1 MRLILL
7 GAPGAG
13 KGTQAKLLEK
23 QLHVK
28 HISMGDILREEM
40 KNNSLLGQEVKK
52 YVESGGLVPDEVVT
66 KIIENKFKGQ
76 EIADSGYLL
85 DGFPRTVKQAE
96 DLDVILKRINQP
108 VDYVVYMEVDSE
120 VVIPRITGRRVC
132 RGCAAVYHVKN
143 MPSKKEGICDLC
155 QGVLYQRPDD
165 NEETIRKRISVYL
178 ESTEPIIHYYGAKGT
193 LLTVDG
199 NQDAE
204 QLRDQLLKIFKK
216 DGKIDTCQNKKR
228 N

>member
-23 QLHVK
+23 QLKVK

-40 KNNSLLGQEVKK
+40 KNNTPLGQEVKR

-66 KIIENKFKGQ
+66 RIIENKLK
-76 EIADSGYLL
+76 EPDIAKRGYLL
-85 DGFPRTVKQAE
+85 DGFPRTAPQAQ
-96 DLDVILKRINQP
+96 DLDKILTRIGQRE
-108 VDYVVYMEVDSE
+108 DYVVYMEVDPE
-120 VVIPRITGRRVC
+120 IVIQRLTGRRVC
-132 RGCAAVYHVKN
+132 RNCGALYHMTN

-155 QGVLYQRPDD
+155 RGELYQRPDD
-165 NEETIRKRISVYL
+165 NETTIRKRIHVYL
-178 ESTEPIIHYYGAKGT
+178 ESTAPIIDYYKAQGT
-193 LLTVDG
+193 LLAVDG

-204 QLRDQLLKIFKK
+204 QLRDQLLVIFKK
-216 DGKIDTCQNKKR
+216 DGKIDTCQNKER

>member
-40 KNNSLLGQEVKK
+40 KNNTALGQEVKK

-66 KIIENKFKGQ
+66 KIIENRFQ
-76 EIADSGYLL
+76 DPSIAQAGYLL
-85 DGFPRTVKQAE
+85 DGFPRTAKQAE
-96 DLDVILKRINQP
+96 DLDVILTRINQP

-120 VVIPRITGRRVC
+120 VVIQRLTGRRVC
-132 RGCAAVYHVKN
+132 RSCAALYHVKN
-143 MPSKKEGICDLC
+143 MPSKQEGICDAC
-155 QGVLYQRPDD
+155 QGELYQRPDD
-165 NEETIRKRISVYL
+165 NEETIRKRINVYL
-178 ESTEPIIHYYGAKGT
+178 ESTTPIIDYYKKKGT

-199 NQDAE
+199 NTDAE
-204 QLRDQLLKIFKK
+204 KLRDELLTIFKE
-216 DGKIDTCQNKKR
+216 DGKIDTSKNKK
-228 N
+228 

>member
-23 QLHVK
+23 RLHIK

-40 KNNSLLGQEVKK
+40 KNNSPLGQEVKR
-52 YVESGGLVPDEVVT
+52 YVESGGLVPDDVVT
-66 KIIENKFKGQ
+66 KIIENKLKGK
-76 EIADSGYLL
+76 EIADAGYLL
-85 DGFPRTVKQAE
+85 DGFPRTGKQAQ
-96 DLDVILKRINQP
+96 DLDVILKRIHQP

-120 VVIPRITGRRVC
+120 IVIQRLTGRRVC
-132 RGCAAVYHVKN
+132 RNCAALYHVKN
-143 MPSKKEGICDLC
+143 MPSKKEGICDVC
-155 QGVLYQRPDD
+155 KGELYQRPDD

-178 ESTEPIIHYYGAKGT
+178 ESTAPIINYYAAQGT
-193 LLTVDG
+193 LLKVDG

-204 QLRDQLLKIFKK
+204 KLRDQLLAIFKK

>member
-23 QLHVK
+23 QLNVA

-40 KNNSLLGQEVKK
+40 KNNSLLGQEVKR

-66 KIIENKFKGQ
+66 KIIENKFKSST
-76 EIADSGYLL
+76 IANTGYLL
-85 DGFPRTVKQAE
+85 DGFPRTVKQAQ
-96 DLDVILKRINQP
+96 DLDVILKKIAQP

-120 VVIPRITGRRVC
+120 IVIQRLTGRRVC
-132 RGCAAVYHVKN
+132 RSCAALYHIKN

-155 QGVLYQRPDD
+155 QGTLYQRPDD
-165 NEETIRKRISVYL
+165 NEETIRKRISVYV
-178 ESTEPIIHYYGAKGT
+178 ESTEPIVHYYVAQGT
-193 LLTVDG
+193 LLKVDG
-199 NQDAE
+199 NQDA
-204 QLRDQLLKIFKK
+204 QKLCDHLLAIFKK

-228 N
+228 H

>member
-23 QLHVK
+23 KLGVK

-40 KNNSLLGQEVKK
+40 KNNTPLGQEVKK

-66 KIIENKFKGQ
+66 KIIENKLK
-76 EIADSGYLL
+76 EKAIAGSGYLL
-85 DGFPRTVKQAE
+85 DGFPRTAKQAD
-96 DLDVILKRINQP
+96 DLDVILKRIKQP
-108 VDYVVYMEVDSE
+108 VDYVIYMEVDSKI
-120 VVIPRITGRRVC
+120 VIQRLTGRRVC
-132 RGCAAVYHVKN
+132 RNCAALYHIKN
-143 MPSKKEGICDLC
+143 MPSKKQGICDIC
-155 QGVLYQRPDD
+155 QGELYQRPDD
-165 NEETIRKRISVYL
+165 NEETIRKRINVYL
-178 ESTEPIIHYYGAKGT
+178 ESTAPIINYYKAKGT

-204 QLRDQLLKIFKK
+204 KLRDQLLQVFKK
-216 DGKIDTCQNKKR
+216 DGKVDTDQDKKR

>member
-1 MRLILL
+1 MRLVLL

-23 QLHVK
+23 TLHLK

-40 KNNSLLGQEVKK
+40 KNNTALGQEVKR

-66 KIIENKFKGQ
+66 KIIENKLKGK
-76 EIADSGYLL
+76 EIVSAGYLL
-85 DGFPRTVKQAE
+85 DGFPRTAKQAE
-96 DLDVILKRINQP
+96 DLDVILNRINQP

-120 VVIPRITGRRVC
+120 IVIQRLTGRRVC
-132 RGCAAVYHVKN
+132 RNCAALYHVKN
-143 MPSKKEGICDLC
+143 MPSKKEGICDVC
-155 QGVLYQRPDD
+155 QGELYQRPDD
-165 NEETIRKRISVYL
+165 NEATIRKRIGVYL
-178 ESTEPIIHYYGAKGT
+178 ESTAPIIDYYRAKGK

-204 QLRDQLLKIFKK
+204 KLRDQLLAIFKK

>member
-23 QLHVK
+23 KLSVK

-40 KNNSLLGQEVKK
+40 KNGTALGQEVKK

-66 KIIENKFKGQ
+66 RIIEHRFKDPS
-76 EIADSGYLL
+76 IAQAGYLL
-85 DGFPRTVKQAE
+85 DGFPRTAKQAE
-96 DLDVILKRINQP
+96 DLDTLLRRIDQP

-120 VVIPRITGRRVC
+120 VVIQRLTGRRVC
-132 RGCAAVYHVKN
+132 RQCAALYHVKN
-143 MPSKKEGICDLC
+143 MPSKKEGVCDVC
-155 QGVLYQRPDD
+155 QGELYQRPDD
-165 NEETIRKRISVYL
+165 NEGTIRKRINVYL
-178 ESTEPIIHYYGAKGT
+178 ESTAPIIDYYKKQGT

-199 NQDAE
+199 NTDAE
-204 QLRDQLLKIFKK
+204 KLRDELLAIFKK
-216 DGKIDTCQNKKR
+216 DGKIDTLKDKK
-228 N
+228 

>member
-23 QLHVK
+23 RLNIK

-40 KNNSLLGQEVKK
+40 KNNTALGQEVKR

-66 KIIENKFKGQ
+66 KIIENKLKGK
-76 EIADSGYLL
+76 EIASAGYLL
-85 DGFPRTVKQAE
+85 DGFPRTAKQAE
-96 DLDVILKRINQP
+96 DLDLILKRINQP

-120 VVIPRITGRRVC
+120 IVIQRLTGRRVC
-132 RGCAAVYHVKN
+132 RNCAALYHVKN
-143 MPSKKEGICDLC
+143 MPSKKEGVCDIC
-155 QGVLYQRPDD
+155 QGELYQRPDD
-165 NEETIRKRISVYL
+165 NEETIRKRIGVYL
-178 ESTEPIIHYYGAKGT
+178 ESTAPVINYYRAQGK

-204 QLRDQLLKIFKK
+204 KLRDQLLETFKK